1 MESTRGVL
9 RFSNLRFRT
18 RLALILFLTMATT
31 SALLVITYVRVSERM
46 RTYVNGVAEDL
57 SVISQVAKVTD
68 QIGPKMTEH
77 QVLAMYTRVVEDNGL
92 TRLPGSTISV
102 VTPNGQIVGSTN
114 RKFVGKKTKIRK
126 HHIVAKPDLV
136 KMFYNFKDVNAD
148 GGVQEDSYTVQFP
161 LTKGDKVIGYL
172 TFKGIGDNARALM
185 RRNYVIASFWIFPSM
200 LAGIFGAVYLAF
212 RFTRPVDMLV
222 EGAKQVAGGNLYV
235 SLPVKEHDEI
245 GRLEQT
251 FNQMVERL
259 RASRTLQERL
269 SEAEKLSL
277 VGRFAA
283 TAAHEIRNS
292 LNFINLSI
300 DQIRI
305 KQAAQSSEREATS
318 VSRAAVDIQRNLAN
332 VKDEI
337 SRLNRL
343 VNDFLSIGR
352 QTPPV
357 LASCDLGQTLA
368 AAVAIVEKQ
377 AHTQD
382 VEIHL
387 DVPESLPVIDADSAQ
402 LKTCFLNILTNAVQA
417 MPRGGSIL
425 VSAQEIASDGILGK
439 VRLSFSDTGPG
450 IPAQDREKIFAPYFS
465 TKTTGFGLGL
475 AITRKIVEDHGGRI
489 YVASRRAPGAEFV
502 LEVPMSHAAVTP
514 EAAVTA

>member
-1 MESTRGVL
+1 MEEKPGIW

-31 SALLVITYVRVSERM
+31 SAILIVTYVRVSRRI

-57 SVISQVAKVTD
+57 TVISQVAKVTD
-68 QIGPKMTEH
+68 QIGPRMSEK
-77 QVLAMYTRVVEDNGL
+77 QVLDMYTRVVEDNGL

-102 VTPNGQIVGSTN
+102 VTPSGKIVGSTN
-114 RKFVGKKTKIRK
+114 RKQVGKKTKIRK
-126 HHIVAKPDLV
+126 RHIVAKPDLV

-148 GGVQEDSYTVQFP
+148 SGVQEDSYTVQFP

-172 TFKGIGDNARALM
+172 TFKGIGDDAKALL
-185 RRNYVIASFWIFPSM
+185 RRNYVMASFWIFPTM

-222 EGAKQVAGGNLYV
+222 EGAKQVAQGNMYI
-235 SLPVKEHDEI
+235 SLPVTEHDEI

-259 RASRTLQERL
+259 RESRTLQERL

-300 DQIRI
+300 DQVRI
-305 KQAAQSSEREATS
+305 KQASLADHEMNPA
-318 VSRAAVDIQRNLAN
+318 SRAAGEIQRNLAN

-357 LASCDLGQTLA
+357 LALCDLHQTLA
-368 AAVAIVEKQ
+368 DAVAMVDKQ
-377 AHTQD
+377 AHTQE

-387 DVPESLPVIDADSAQ
+387 DVPQDLPLIEADSGQ
-402 LKTCFLNILTNAVQA
+402 LKTCFLNILTNSVQA
-417 MPRGGSIL
+417 MPRGGSIR
-425 VSAQEIASDGILGK
+425 VTTHETTENGGSGK
-439 VRLSFSDTGPG
+439 VRLCFADTGPG
-450 IPAQDREKIFAPYFS
+450 IPAANREKIFAPYFS

-475 AITRKIVEDHGGRI
+475 AITRKIVEDHRGRI
-489 YVASRRAPGAEFV
+489 YVAATHRPGAEFV
-502 LEVPMSHAAVTP
+502 IEIPMSHAPV
-514 EAAVTA
+514 EQREVVTA